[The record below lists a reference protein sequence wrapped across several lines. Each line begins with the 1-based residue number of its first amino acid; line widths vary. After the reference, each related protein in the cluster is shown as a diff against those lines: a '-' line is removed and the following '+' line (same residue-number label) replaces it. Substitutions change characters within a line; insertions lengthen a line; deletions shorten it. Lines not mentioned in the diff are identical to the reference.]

1 MSIRKHET
9 RVVYSC
15 GHKAHVTL
23 YGKSEEQERKR
34 KWCEEQGI
42 CPTCYAEQ
50 MKRDRAVLLA
60 MRKEEYCLPDLEG
73 SPKQTAWAEKIRN
86 AGIDLLERVILQ
98 GDNDIALAANP
109 KQASQLI
116 QQRHETIEL
125 CREMFAVVTDSR
137 FYIDNREGMYSPR
150 WLIFVSRSY
159 EAMREVEA
167 PDIPQKIRRDATM
180 VPEHPAHDDAVEVI
194 AEPDRV
200 CAKYKKDESF
210 RSVVKKLHF
219 DWDGEHRAWVR
230 ICSQFSGR
238 AEDRAAELVNTLLR
252 SGFIV
257 MCADANVRSL
267 AESAEYKKE
276 CRRWIKAAKND
287 DYVIQWDRDDKDFYR
302 SAMELPG
309 AKYRRDAGGVVVPAV
324 HWREIKDF
332 AYIYDFNLSEKVQAI
347 ANAARDAEIPA
358 QPAEPVIPEERDK
371 LAEILQSSSEVL
383 ADLIG

>member
-1 MSIRKHET
+1 MSVRKHET

-42 CPTCYAEQ
+42 CPSCYAEQ
-50 MKRDRAVLLA
+50 MKQDRAALLS
-60 MRKEEYCLPDLEG
+60 MRKDEYSLPDLEG
-73 SPKQTAWAEKIRN
+73 SEKQIAWAEKIRN
-86 AGIDLLERVILQ
+86 AGIDLLERVIVQ

-116 QQRHETIEL
+116 QQRHEAIEL

-159 EAMREVEA
+159 EAMREVET
-167 PDIPQKIRRDATM
+167 PDAMPEIHRDATM
-180 VPEHPAHDDAVEVI
+180 MPVSPSHDDAVEVI
-194 AEPDRV
+194 VESDRV
-200 CAKYKKDESF
+200 RATYKKDDAF

-219 DWDGEHRAWVR
+219 EWDGEHRAWVR
-230 ICSQFSGR
+230 ICSQFAGR

-252 SGFIV
+252 AGFIV
-257 MCADANVRSL
+257 TCADAAVREL
-267 AESAEYKKE
+267 AESAGYEQE
-276 CRRWIKAAKND
+276 CRRWIRAAKGGG
-287 DYVIQWDRDDKDFYR
+287 YVICWDRDDKDFYK
-302 SAMELPG
+302 SAMGLPG
-309 AKYRRDAGGVVVPAV
+309 AKYRRDAGGVVIPAV

-332 AYIYDFNLSEKVQAI
+332 AYIHDFNLSEKAQAI
-347 ANAARDAEIPA
+347 ADAARDAEIPS
-358 QPAEPVIPEERDK
+358 QPAEPVIPEEKDK
-371 LAEILQSSSEVL
+371 LAEILESSKEVL
-383 ADLIG
+383 PDLVG